1 MESKE
6 EAREEGGR
14 DVQVA
19 SEKRSRK
26 GDKGGWMIVGAVKRE
41 GSIKGGKDGER
52 WMSIYLPTVPDCVVF
67 GAVLGSRQFGFVFML
82 Y

>member
-1 MESKE
+1 MDDSRSSE
-6 EAREEGGR
+6 ERE
-14 DVQVA
+14 
-19 SEKRSRK
+19 
-26 GDKGGWMIVGAVKRE
+26 RE

-52 WMSIYLPTVPDCVVF
+52 WMSIYSPTFLDCVVF